1 MNFPKSANIS
11 GILEFIKPTIEQLL
25 NVSKYGI
32 TIDIRPQTRIRSKA
46 QNDYLWAIYQH
57 IIDFNEEAGLSNKN
71 GGYLPDHLM
80 LNYIDTDFL
89 HLYLKARF
97 NIKTT
102 TKLTTAEFCEYTDKI
117 QHLMTEQSEGFYDP
131 IYPDQPLQ
139 EIK

>member
-46 QNDYLWAIYQH
+46 QNDYLWGIYSNIVKFWEQTGFMP
-57 IIDFNEEAGLSNKN
+57 DGLK
-71 GGYLPDHLM
+71 
-80 LNYIDTDFL
+80 LNYINSNFL
-89 HLYLKARF
+89 HEYFKARF
-97 NIKTT
+97 DIKTT

-117 QHLMTEQSEGFYDP
+117 QQLMTEQSEGFYDP

>member
-25 NVSKYGI
+25 NVSKYG
-32 TIDIRPQTRIRSKA
+32 IRSKA